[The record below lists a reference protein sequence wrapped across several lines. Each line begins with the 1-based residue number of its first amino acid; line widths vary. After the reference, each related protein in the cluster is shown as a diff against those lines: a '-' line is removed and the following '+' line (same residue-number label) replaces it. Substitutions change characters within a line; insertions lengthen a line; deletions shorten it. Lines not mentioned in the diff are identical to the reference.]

1 MPRCAAASASHT
13 LRFPDG
19 SKKTIGRVYPGEVP
33 RFNGRA
39 ERMEI
44 IAGSCAVRLD
54 GQSSF
59 EAFAAGRGVQAQGS
73 GTNAREA

>member
-1 MPRCAAASASHT
+1 MDPRRPWGERIPVKYH
-13 LRFPDG
+13 G
-19 SKKTIGRVYPGEVP
+19 STDA
-33 RFNGRA
+33 A
-39 ERMEI
+39 ERMEM